1 MFQSTSQSKFVRGN
15 RFQSR
20 VPWAQG
26 SSRAAHSE
34 AGIRGHHSASAT
46 PARCVGRDTALGAQ
60 VCWQRH
66 GPGGYPWAPHLK
78 FQSTAKSRLTAAAP
92 WRGRRGVCSWSNPQN
107 QLGILLARV
116 SPCVRCRA
124 NVFTY
129 SVLFRDLIHSSAK
142 RASAS
147 GRRKAPPSQYLCT
160 FDFRA
165 PLAAAVY
172 SSSTQ

>member
-26 SSRAAHSE
+26 SSRAGHPE

-78 FQSTAKSRLTAAAP
+78 FQSTAKSRLDTAAAP

-116 SPCVRCRA
+116 QGERVYLFCFVQRSHSQLSEARKRIGAAQSTPFA
-124 NVFTY
+124 VF
-129 SVLFRDLIHSSAK
+129 
-142 RASAS
+142 
-147 GRRKAPPSQYLCT
+147 
-160 FDFRA
+160 
-165 PLAAAVY
+165 VY
-172 SSSTQ
+172 F